1 MDGSGSVQIITDPGP
16 GGPKT
21 YGSGTLVGRKIKGA
35 SEEAG
40 GLSRMWIRQKVTRM

>member
-1 MDGSGSVQIITDPGP
+1 MEGSGSVQLIANLDP

-35 SEEAG
+35 LEEAG
-40 GLSRMWIRQKVTRM
+40 SGKNVDKTVGD